1 MIDKIAFWFL
11 VVASAACFVGLLM
24 KMDDFYDTSDDG
36 MYLIIGFVGFAFCAT
51 MLAAR
56 IGYLS

>member
-1 MIDKIAFWFL
+1 MIDKIAFWL
-11 VVASAACFVGLLM
+11 LALASAACFVGFLM

-36 MYLIIGFVGFAFCAT
+36 LHFAIGFIGFAFCAT
-51 MLAAR
+51 MLAAK